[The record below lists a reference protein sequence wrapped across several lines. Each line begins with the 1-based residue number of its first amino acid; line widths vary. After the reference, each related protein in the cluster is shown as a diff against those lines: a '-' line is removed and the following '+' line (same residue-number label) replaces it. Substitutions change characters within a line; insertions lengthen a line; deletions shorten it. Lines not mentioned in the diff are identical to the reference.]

1 LREPSQ
7 LSNSHRFFAN
17 LLGMD
22 FVEEK
27 YPRGSESA
35 ISLPI
40 DILPNRNIIG
50 KKTINT
56 ESSYPINKEGLADLL
71 ERMDDI
77 PNPAPKNEITF
88 LNQRMSQ
95 NYCRDRAGQR

>member
-1 LREPSQ
+1 LREPQQGSEC
-7 LSNSHRFFAN
+7 SRFFAN
-17 LLGMD
+17 LLGID

-40 DILPNRNIIG
+40 DILPNRNMID

-56 ESSYPINKEGLADLL
+56 ESSYPINKEGLADLF

-88 LNQRMSQ
+88 LNQRMLQ
-95 NYCRDRAGQR
+95 NYFHDRARQR

>member
-1 LREPSQ
+1 LRDPSQ
-7 LSNSHRFFAN
+7 LSNFHRFFAN
-17 LLGMD
+17 LLGIN

-40 DILPNRNIIG
+40 DILQNRNIIG

-56 ESSYPINKEGLADLL
+56 EFSYPINKEGLADLFK
-71 ERMDDI
+71 RMDDI
-77 PNPAPKNEITF
+77 PSPAPKNEITS
-88 LNQRMSQ
+88 LNQRMLQ
-95 NYCRDRAGQR
+95 NYFRARVGQR